1 MALETTAGGLAFLVG
16 RLVFGVLLGFMG
28 LNHFTGLDGMSGYAK
43 AKGIPAPR
51 LAVIGSGLMLIAG
64 GLAIALG
71 VYPLVGAAA
80 IALFFLGVTPVMHDF
95 WTVDD
100 PEQRQSE
107 MTDFLKNATLFG
119 AALVLVAV
127 SGTAWPYAL
136 NIGL

>member
-28 LNHFTGLDGMSGYAK
+28 LNHFTGLDGMSGYAA

>member
-1 MALETTAGGLAFLVG
+1 MALETATGGLAFLVG
-16 RLVFGVLLGFMG
+16 RLVFGAVLGFMG
-28 LNHFTGLDGMSGYAK
+28 LGHFTGLDGMSGYAD

-51 LAVIGSGLMLIAG
+51 LAVIVSGLMLIVG

-71 VYPLVGAAA
+71 VYPLLGAAA
-80 IALFFLGVTPVMHDF
+80 IALFFLVVTPVMHDF

-107 MTDFLKNATLFG
+107 MTNFLKNATLFG
-119 AALVLVAV
+119 AALVLAAL
-127 SGTAWPYAL
+127 SGTTWPYAL